1 MHFDIGNPS
10 LQAWRTRLIRWVCI
24 QGQSGCRSGV
34 QDMNKW
40 ATFIIGTLGM
50 FTAVAP
56 VVASVGPGADKPV
69 IAIIGTGDMGD
80 SLGPRFSELGYAVV
94 FGSRNPD
101 GDKAQGVARLTGPG
115 AQVTNQHD
123 AAQAGDIVVLAVPW
137 PAMETV
143 AQSLGSLDGKIVID
157 ISFPHQ
163 QADDGYYE
171 PMLETSS
178 AEMIQEWNPGAR
190 VLKTFALQASY
201 VIDDPDVVGGP
212 VTIPIAGDDREA
224 KEQVANII
232 VEMGLDPIDAGPL
245 RLSRELEA
253 MQRLYGVPFFQRR
266 QAAWEFYFRRS
277 YYWECIWEDDWSAPV
292 SDAAD
297 LAQVPETQGEPQQ
310 CPGTRPP
317 AMATG
322 DP

>member
-1 MHFDIGNPS
+1 
-10 LQAWRTRLIRWVCI
+10 
-24 QGQSGCRSGV
+24 
-34 QDMNKW
+34 MNKW
-40 ATFIIGTLGM
+40 AICIIVVLGASM
-50 FTAVAP
+50 ILAP
-56 VVASVGPGADKPV
+56 VVASAGSEAQKPV
-69 IAIIGTGDMGD
+69 VAIIGTGDMGD
-80 SLGPRFSELGYAVV
+80 SLGPRFSELGYPVI

-101 GDKAQGVARLTGPG
+101 GDKAQGVARLTGPA

-157 ISFPHQ
+157 ISFPHR

-178 AEMIQEWNPGAR
+178 AEMIQKWNPGAR

-224 KEQVANII
+224 KEQVAGII
-232 VEMGLDPIDAGPL
+232 VAMGLDPIDAGPL

-277 YYWECIWEDDWSAPV
+277 YFWECIWEDDWSAPV

-297 LAQVPETQGEPQQ
+297 LAQVPETQGEPQP

-317 AMATG
+317 TSPTG

>member
-1 MHFDIGNPS
+1 
-10 LQAWRTRLIRWVCI
+10 
-24 QGQSGCRSGV
+24 
-34 QDMNKW
+34 MNKW
-40 ATFIIGTLGM
+40 AICIIVVLGASMTL
-50 FTAVAP
+50 AP
-56 VVASVGPGADKPV
+56 VVASAGSEAPKPV
-69 IAIIGTGDMGD
+69 VAIIGTGDMGD
-80 SLGPRFSELGYAVV
+80 SLGPRFSELGYPVI

-101 GDKAQGVARLTGPG
+101 GDKAQGVARLTGPA

-157 ISFPHQ
+157 ISFPHR

-178 AEMIQEWNPGAR
+178 AEMIQQWNPGAR

-224 KEQVANII
+224 KEQVAGII
-232 VEMGLDPIDAGPL
+232 VAMGLDPIDAGPL

-277 YYWECIWEDDWSAPV
+277 YFWECIWEDDWSAPV

-297 LAQVPETQGEPQQ
+297 LAQVPETQGEARP

-317 AMATG
+317 KLPTS